1 MMLLYLSSCQSDSVS
16 LEKKTD
22 SVSEV
27 PTYSF
32 LSTMYL
38 TLLSLVFDSQRKR
51 RDTDPTLEVDVLD
64 YTIYTLCSMMCSPT
78 RT

>member
-32 LSTMYL
+32 INYVPYTFKSRLRQSYANGETL
-38 TLLSLVFDSQRKR
+38 TRL
-51 RDTDPTLEVDVLD
+51 
-64 YTIYTLCSMMCSPT
+64 
-78 RT
+78 